1 MIIKIKKAH
10 GAVMPVYQTEQ
21 AAGADICAYLT
32 EPLVIRAHERAL
44 VPTGLFMEIPN
55 NYEVQLRPRS
65 GNALKKGLTLLNT
78 PGTIYADY
86 RGEVKVLLYNASSED
101 VIINNGDRIAQAV
114 AMPVIRATWQEAEQ
128 LSDTKRS
135 DGGWG
140 STGEK

>member
-1 MIIKIKKAH
+1 M
-10 GAVMPVYQTEQ
+10 
-21 AAGADICAYLT
+21 
-32 EPLVIRAHERAL
+32 
-44 VPTGLFMEIPN
+44 
-55 NYEVQLRPRS
+55 
-65 GNALKKGLTLLNT
+65 NT
-78 PGTIYADY
+78 PGTIDADY